1 MSSRGAITDRNSI
14 ADVFFYYK
22 SPYSSTLGR
31 VTWGSAGKQPCS
43 YGRFREIAT
52 SNESHVFLAI
62 LATLLFPQRQ
72 GKAYMRG
79 RSPQNSGS
87 AEDINTKWCDVSVCK
102 IKYSLRKIVHCND
115 VFPIFPFVFRKICP
129 FFGKLSHICG
139 YFVDLRCVKYYNVQC
154 KSP

>member
-62 LATLLFPQRQ
+62 LATLVAFAAKQRL
-72 GKAYMRG
+72 G
-79 RSPQNSGS
+79 
-87 AEDINTKWCDVSVCK
+87 
-102 IKYSLRKIVHCND
+102 
-115 VFPIFPFVFRKICP
+115 
-129 FFGKLSHICG
+129 
-139 YFVDLRCVKYYNVQC
+139 
-154 KSP
+154 